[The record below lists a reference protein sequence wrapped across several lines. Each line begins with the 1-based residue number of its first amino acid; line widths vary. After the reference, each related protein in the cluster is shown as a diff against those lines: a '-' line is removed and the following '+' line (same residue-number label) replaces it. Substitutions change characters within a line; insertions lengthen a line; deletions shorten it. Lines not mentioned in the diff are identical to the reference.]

1 MLRSITNDVC
11 EQFPHLETTVVAI
24 NSVQIYIVAVSL
36 TLQTGLYTYSVQ
48 TSKHKLETTTV
59 FAVDVVLNRKDAET
73 MLLKGLLIYTVPL
86 QGNVASCGT
95 PDGMMNSLSDG
106 EITRFSLCAS

>member
-36 TLQTGLYTYSVQ
+36 TLQTGLYMYSVQ
-48 TSKHKLETTTV
+48 TSKQKLETTTV

-73 MLLKGLLIYTVPL
+73 
-86 QGNVASCGT
+86 NCEVATERPPYLHYSLTRQCGQLWD
-95 PDGMMNSLSDG
+95 P
-106 EITRFSLCAS
+106 